1 MAKED
6 DRLLDGPA
14 VEIEAVRKIP
24 MLSPVLH
31 RYARGEGDKQDK
43 ITKRERQ
50 YNIHAVTE
58 AGDNER
64 GNYEENSDS
73 ETVCNS
79 FAVEKSDCANKE
91 VTKEARIII
100 WSAADGEFLPV
111 VKGDPDRFRH

>member
-14 VEIEAVRKIP
+14 VEIEAIRKIP

-43 ITKRERQ
+43 KTERERQ
-50 YNIHAVTE
+50 YNIQAATE

-64 GNYEENSDS
+64 GNHEENCDS
-73 ETVCNS
+73 GTVRNS

-91 VTKEARIII
+91 VTKKARIII
-100 WSAADGEFLPV
+100 WSAPNGEF
-111 VKGDPDRFRH
+111 